1 MSAERVQ
8 PKTATRSA
16 RARIPWKAAPLF
28 RVLERLDA
36 GQLTVGLPG
45 GARHVFE
52 GRHPGPVGSM
62 QVHRPLAMTRRVL
75 LRGALGLAESYIA
88 GDWSADNLP
97 AALQVLAVNQAHFR
111 GAEHG
116 RRGLRLLDRLRHLMR
131 ANSLRGSR
139 RNIAFHYDLG
149 NDFYRLWLD
158 ETMSYSSAVF
168 THTGEGMVAAQTR
181 KYQAILDRL
190 DAQPGDHILEIGC
203 GWGGFASHAARQGY
217 HVTGITLSREQ
228 LAWARRRMH
237 EEGLEDRVNLEL
249 RDYRHVDRQF
259 DHIVSIEMFE
269 AVGETYW
276 PTYFETL
283 ARCLKPGGR
292 ASLQVITI
300 DESRFDHYRRHP
312 DFIQCYVFPGGMLPS
327 VDVFDT
333 HTRAAGLQTVSRDFY
348 GADYA
353 HTLHRW
359 DEQVST
365 HSASIRELGYDERFL
380 RLWHYYLAYCEVGF
394 RLKRTDV
401 MQVGLEKPAA

>member
-1 MSAERVQ
+1 MSAERVESKDR
-8 PKTATRSA
+8 PTNPRT
-16 RARIPWKAAPLF
+16 PWSAAPLF

-36 GQLTVGLPG
+36 GQLTVTLPNG
-45 GARHVFE
+45 SRRAFE
-52 GRHPGPVGSM
+52 GRRAGPVGSIAL
-62 QVHRPLAMTRRVL
+62 HRPLAMTRRVS
-75 LRGALGLAESYIA
+75 LRGALGLAESHIA
-88 GDWSADNLP
+88 GDWSADNLS
-97 AALQVLAVNQAHFR
+97 AALQVLAVNQMYFR

-116 RRGLRLLDRLRHLMR
+116 KRGLRLMDRLRHLLR
-131 ANSLRGSR
+131 SNSLRGSR

-168 THTGEGMVAAQTR
+168 VHTDEPLPEAQTR

-190 DAQPGDHILEIGC
+190 EAQPGDHILEIGC

-217 HVTGITLSREQ
+217 RVTGITLSREQ
-228 LAWARRRMH
+228 LAWARRRMR
-237 EEGLEDRVNLEL
+237 EEGLADRVNLEL

-269 AVGETYW
+269 AVGEAYW
-276 PTYFETL
+276 PTYFETV

-300 DESRFDHYRRHP
+300 DESRFDYYRRNA

-327 VDVFDT
+327 VSVFDA
-333 HTRAAGLQTVSRDFY
+333 HTQAAGLATVSRDFY

-353 HTLHRW
+353 HTLRRW
-359 DEQVST
+359 DEEVT
-365 HSASIRELGYDERFL
+365 AHTAAIREQGYDERFL
-380 RLWHYYLAYCEVGF
+380 RLWHYYLAYCEIGF
-394 RLKRTDV
+394 RLGRTDV
-401 MQVGLEKPAA
+401 MQVALEKPAGG